1 MYVFNNRRS
10 THPYEACSQEV
21 LWSLL
26 SHCQYLIG
34 VESLKDESCSRS
46 DRPIG
51 CQAGP
56 IFVRETT
63 KTILREYLPESKFTS
78 QSQHSRVLI
87 SCDQGISKRG
97 FDATVV
103 NGTVSLIGDWLWE
116 WTRESLG
123 GYGTFSSRGICSL
136 VNDPRRFQSN
146 NFGQLTFHF
155 GGRTR
160 LSRLLHT
167 RPAIVR
173 ERGRPTWGID

>member
-10 THPYEACSQEV
+10 THPYEACFQER

-51 CQAGP
+51 RQAGP

-63 KTILREYLPESKFTS
+63 KTILREYLPESTFTS
-78 QSQHSRVLI
+78 QSQHSRVFI

-103 NGTVSLIGDWLWE
+103 NGTVSLIGHWLWE

-136 VNDPRRFQSN
+136 ANTES
-146 NFGQLTFHF
+146 LTRKGFSQIILGNWLF
-155 GGRTR
+155 TLEGEPDFLGCST
-160 LSRLLHT
+160 
-167 RPAIVR
+167 PALQ
-173 ERGRPTWGID
+173 